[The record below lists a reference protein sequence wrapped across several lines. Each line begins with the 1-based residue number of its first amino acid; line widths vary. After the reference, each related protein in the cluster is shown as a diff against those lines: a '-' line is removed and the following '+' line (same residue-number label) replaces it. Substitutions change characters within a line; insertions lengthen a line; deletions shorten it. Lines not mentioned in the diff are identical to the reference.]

1 MGFILGFHW
10 KYVWV
15 YINRVYDDEVIIL
28 ITQMFSK
35 TIKFN
40 RDFGICIYIYKFGME
55 KLPKTTR
62 RTFTQRNEW
71 MNKSKAS
78 KDCYQILCA
87 VCLDYIVFD
96 VLFQQNLI
104 ESMLWYIYSCYT
116 STHGRTESR
125 NDQNDLLMTCISLLN
140 HNSRL
145 LSARNNNMNKNH

>member
-1 MGFILGFHW
+1 M
-10 KYVWV
+10 
-15 YINRVYDDEVIIL
+15 YINRVYDDEVVIL

-40 RDFGICIYIYKFGME
+40 RDFGIYIN
-55 KLPKTTR
+55 LVW
-62 RTFTQRNEW
+62 RNCQKPLDEHSHSVMNEC

-96 VLFQQNLI
+96 VLFQRNLI
-104 ESMLWYIYSCYT
+104 ESMLWYIHSCYT

-145 LSARNNNMNKNH
+145 PSTRNNNMNKDH